1 MKAKF
6 TMAGVNQYIQSQ
18 TQAYEE
24 AIINALHYAGDEFIE
39 NAEANRTFGD
49 RTGNLLASIGY
60 LILKDGQE
68 IFSSFPGDYPEGV
81 NNAKKAAAEVAANHN
96 RGFVLIGVA
105 GMSYAAAV
113 ESMGY
118 DVITGSAPSSEKI
131 RDLLKSIK
139 IKQ

>member
-6 TMAGVNQYIQSQ
+6 TIAGVNQYIQSQ

-24 AIINALHYAGDEFIE
+24 EVIKALHYQGDEFVDDALE
-39 NAEANRTFGD
+39 NRTFDD
-49 RTGNLLASIGY
+49 RTGNLAASIGY
-60 LILKDGQE
+60 MILKDGQE
-68 IFSSFPGDYPEGV
+68 IGSRFDGETSEGV
-81 NNAKKAAAEVAANHN
+81 NNAKRIAAEVAANHN

-118 DVITGSAPSSEKI
+118 DVITGSAPKSKDI
-131 RDLLKSIK
+131 KDLLGAIK
-139 IKQ
+139 IKR